1 MGNKISKF
9 ESQYK
14 IIDNKLVIKLQEF
27 YKTLRYQK
35 NRYNEFRDVINSASD
50 FYNTS
55 IEFVKK

>member
-14 IIDNKLVIKLQEF
+14 ILDNKLVITIQEF

-55 IEFVKK
+55 IKFVKK